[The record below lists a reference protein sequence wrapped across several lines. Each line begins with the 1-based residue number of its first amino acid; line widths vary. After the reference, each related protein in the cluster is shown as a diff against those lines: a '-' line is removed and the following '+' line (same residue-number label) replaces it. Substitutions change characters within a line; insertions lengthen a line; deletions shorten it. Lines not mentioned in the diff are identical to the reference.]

1 MRYAFVF
8 FATTIII
15 GGSRFAAAD
24 PLSFCGQSTAP
35 CTGVEILNVSGFH
48 VGYDTGAQ
56 TVGPFDG
63 EQAIVTP
70 TSAGIAATNYDGGNR
85 NDAASSLFAWFV
97 LPSAVI
103 NDPTL
108 TGTVG
113 TSAFAWA
120 LEGTITNGP
129 FGGLCSTPGEVG
141 CTAGVSLHY
150 GSLFGTTVSSA
161 ALPCCE
167 ATTLN
172 VDQSGLFEVSFV
184 YGQAFSP
191 AFYLQGSTGEGT
203 ASINFLSTAEVT
215 GIVIPFGATL
225 QTVSGAPLGLT
236 VTNAPPPEPVPEPAS
251 FLLLG
256 SGLVAAAVSGFR
268 GRKST
273 V

>member
-8 FATTIII
+8 FAAVIFI

-24 PLSFCGQSTAP
+24 PLSFCGPATGP

-48 VGYDTGAQ
+48 DGYDTGAQ
-56 TVGPFDG
+56 TVGPFEG

-70 TSAGIAATNYDGGNR
+70 TSAGIAATNYVGGNR
-85 NDAASSLFAWFV
+85 NDAASSVFAWFV
-97 LPSAVI
+97 LPSVVI
-103 NDPTL
+103 DDPSL

-113 TSAFAWA
+113 STSFAWA

-129 FGGLCSTPGEVG
+129 FSGICSTPGELG

-150 GSLFGTTVSSA
+150 GSLFGPTVASA
-161 ALPCCE
+161 SVPCCDT
-167 ATTLN
+167 TTLN
-172 VDQSGLFEVSFV
+172 VDQSGLFDVSFV

-225 QTVSGAPLGLT
+225 RTASGAPLGLT
-236 VTNAPPPEPVPEPAS
+236 VTNAPLPESVPEPAS
-251 FLLLG
+251 VLLLG
-256 SGLVAAAVSGFR
+256 SGLAAVGMNRLRRRIF
-268 GRKST
+268 
-273 V
+273 